1 MFDPKLHWV
10 QNIVPHRLALTSCP
24 IRTIDLN
31 EQVATWRDAGVE
43 VVASLLELR
52 EADDYGVAKESTICE
67 TFGIEFLSFPIPDHG
82 IPRSEQDA
90 ALLIDRIHASLIADK
105 AVAIHCY
112 AGIGRTGIIAA
123 CVLNQIGIPVSDVFD
138 LLHVS
143 RGCVMPESYEQ
154 REWVKRF
161 IASRADAP

>member
-1 MFDPKLHWV
+1 MVNPKLHWV
-10 QNIVPHRLALTSCP
+10 QYIVPHRLALTSCSL
-24 IRTIDLN
+24 RTIDLN

-43 VVASLLELR
+43 VVISLLEPR
-52 EADDYGVAKESTICE
+52 ETDDYGVAKESTICE

-82 IPRSEQDA
+82 IPRSKEDV
-90 ALLIDRIHASLIADK
+90 ALLIDRIHASLVAGK

-123 CVLNQIGIPVSDVFD
+123 CVLSQIGIPASDLFHV
-138 LLHVS
+138 LRVS
-143 RGCVMPESYEQ
+143 RGCIMPESYAQ

-161 IASRADAP
+161 VAGRAGAL